1 MCRCPEQSGALFLYR
16 KLPSVPEPVLFAA
29 PPLVASE
36 EHMEGWLEDYN
47 EALAAVDPE
56 APKDATP
63 AEGEESTGRTMPNM
77 HLILLYMLLMVI
89 TK

>member
-1 MCRCPEQSGALFLYR
+1 MYRCPEQSGALFLYR

-36 EHMEGWLEDYN
+36 EHMEGWLKDYN

-63 AEGEESTGRTMPNM
+63 AEGEESTGRNNAQHASDPGYT
-77 HLILLYMLLMVI
+77 HIVG
-89 TK
+89 